1 MTRKKAPT
9 LIVEQMRF
17 TPHIAATF
25 LRQNTANR
33 VIRERHVEHLS
44 REMTE
49 GRFEINGDTIKV
61 AEDEAILDGQ
71 HRLLACVDSGI
82 SFDSI
87 VVYGLPPR
95 VSKTIDTGVS
105 RSGAD
110 TLKLNF
116 PGMTKQ
122 HCDAVAGAVVWVN
135 RIEHKFT
142 TNYAVRRVSNTEVL
156 GRVIAMPELWT
167 YASTLLGYPKSQ
179 RLLLVSAG
187 VALYHE
193 FGRRNL
199 QLADRFMD
207 QLYTGE
213 SLTAKDVAHMLRG
226 YLLLDRQ
233 RISGKLLAVDK
244 VVMAVKAWN
253 LLRRGKVVTQA
264 RALRMRP
271 GEAYPVIL

>member
-25 LRQNTANR
+25 LKQNTLNR
-33 VIRERHVEHLS
+33 PVRERHVEFLA
-44 REMTE
+44 REMAE
-49 GRFEINGDTIKV
+49 GRWVKNGETIKV
-61 AEDEAILDGQ
+61 AEDESILDGQ
-71 HRLLACVDSGI
+71 HRLMACVDSGV
-82 SFDSI
+82 SFDSV
-87 VVYGLPPR
+87 VVYGLRPEAFM
-95 VSKTIDTGVS
+95 TIDTGVA

-110 TLKLNF
+110 VLKLNF
-116 PGMTKQ
+116 PGAPKQ
-122 HCDAVAGAVVWVN
+122 HCDAVAGGIIWLN

-142 TNYAVRRVSNTEVL
+142 SNYAVRRVSNTEVL
-156 GRVIAMPELWT
+156 DRAIETPELWT

-199 QLADRFMD
+199 QLADRFLD

-233 RISGKLLAVDK
+233 RITGKLLAVDK

-253 LLRRGKVVTQA
+253 LLRRGKVVMQA

-271 GEAYPVIL
+271 GEAYPVIR